1 MSNLLAATI
10 DFSPTGGSFTGPAD
24 PNGVFGNPTTGT
36 AVKFELLFTKIIAV
50 MTVVAGIWFIFI
62 LFIGAIGWMTAGG
75 DKGAVETA
83 RKRIANGLTGLVI
96 VVIAIFIASLVG
108 QILGF
113 KILDLANFINNQP

>member
-1 MSNLLAATI
+1 MNNHLAAS
-10 DFSPTGGSFTGPAD
+10 FSFGPGNGGFKGPAG
-24 PNGVFGNPTTGT
+24 GVFDTANPATN
-36 AVKFELLFTKIIAV
+36 FENLISTVIGV

-96 VVIAIFIASLVG
+96 VVIGIFITSLVG
-108 QILGF
+108 QLLGF
-113 KILDLANFINNQP
+113 EILDLAGFITTFSNN